1 VSILFI
7 VLILYCEDFDW
18 FCLNRSQVPVQSSI
32 SHSPSNYQQPR
43 QPRQPQERRGQEEED
58 VGMLD
63 SDTVKFI
70 KEAERREGEDFST
83 TSLSSSSSS
92 SMSSS
97 GNQHASY
104 TMIIGSVDSF
114 ERRMESEQLRLI
126 FLPH

>member
-1 VSILFI
+1 VSIVFI
-7 VLILYCEDFDW
+7 VFILYCEDFDW

-32 SHSPSNYQQPR
+32 SQTPSNYQQPR
-43 QPRQPQERRGQEEED
+43 QPRQHQERRGQEEED

-70 KEAERREGEDFST
+70 KEAERREGEEFSS
-83 TSLSSSSSS
+83 TSLSSSSS

-97 GNQHASY
+97 GNKNASY